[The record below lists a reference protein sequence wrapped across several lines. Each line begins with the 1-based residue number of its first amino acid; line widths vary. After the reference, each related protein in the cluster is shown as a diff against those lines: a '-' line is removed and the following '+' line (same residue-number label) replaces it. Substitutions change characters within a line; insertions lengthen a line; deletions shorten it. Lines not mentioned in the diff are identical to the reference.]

1 MPRFS
6 SIYWRAKH
14 QRALRT
20 PALDRPAVWLDGAD
34 RSTIIIDTGVSQW
47 RDKSGNGRHMTAP
60 GTRPTLAAN
69 SLNGL
74 NTIAFDNRTTT
85 QTLTNAYSYS
95 GTDITLVSLAYSLRG
110 TFQERT
116 AYPRLWSMNAT
127 GQQDYNNNS
136 GFIMVYSV
144 GAALNNAATLRT
156 NSILAQSTI
165 NSNAQW
171 AFHVGTK
178 SGGSGTFST
187 NGEARVSGSTSNSA
201 LGFNVIRIGNDVAGI
216 DSGLFGNVAEAMIFS
231 YALNLSQQQKVE
243 GYLAHKWGLTANL
256 PAAHPF
262 KNRPPLI
269 GD

>member
-1 MPRFS
+1 MARGVSPVDEARLQARL
-6 SIYWRAKH
+6 W
-14 QRALRT
+14 T
-20 PALDRPAVWLDGAD
+20 PALVLPAVWLDAAD
-34 RSTIIIDTGVSQW
+34 LSTITIATGVSEW

-60 GTRPTLAAN
+60 GAQPALAAN

-110 TFQERT
+110 TVRT
-116 AYPRLWSMNAT
+116 YYTRLWSMNAT
-127 GQQDYNNNS
+127 GQQDFNNNS
-136 GFIMVYSV
+136 GFIMVYGV
-144 GAALNNAATLRT
+144 GTALDNVATLRN

-201 LGFNVIRIGNDVAGI
+201 LGFNVIRIGNDVGGV

-231 YALNLSQQQKVE
+231 YALNLSQQQTIE